1 MANKKNTTTATA
13 NTATATSAQQTATAQ
28 QSAPAT
34 KTATSN
40 QRKNTSAKA
49 GKTATAT
56 KKDSKKPSAPIHS
69 YNAEKNSFSLLVP
82 KAKRDELGQLETSL
96 KEVSYLVPKT
106 VKADQRN
113 NFVDLVQAQIL
124 DSIDAEC
131 NIKIISI
138 NEKIKKSESGEP
150 TPKQSAKLEE
160 YKALKKLVT
169 ATRTRLKL
177 KNAIVDD
184 FAYLIACDV
193 LNKPVNIE
201 LASVKVSLVETSAE
215 LDTALL
221 AFMNGESVTITA
233 DQQKILTACKDKIK
247 NALERYTKETTW
259 CTAFKLGI
267 SNKDILSF
275 YKLGFSGWKNRKPI
289 YEYNEEK
296 SKLLEKEIAKYYL
309 YKVDFV
315 EQ

>member
-1 MANKKNTTTATA
+1 MANKKNNTTATN
-13 NTATATSAQQTATAQ
+13 NTATATNAQSTAQ
-28 QSAPAT
+28 IAPAT
-34 KTATSN
+34 STAPAEKKSN
-40 QRKNTSAKA
+40 QRKSTSGKA
-49 GKTATAT
+49 GKTAT
-56 KKDSKKPSAPIHS
+56 KKDSKKSTAPVHS
-69 YNAEKNSFSLLVP
+69 YNAEKNSFTLLVP

-106 VKADQRN
+106 VKADQRE

-124 DSIDAEC
+124 DSLESES
-131 NIKIISI
+131 NLKIAQI
-138 NEKIKKSESGEP
+138 NEKVKKSEDGQP
-150 TPKQSAKLEE
+150 TIKQLAKLEE
-160 YKALKKLVT
+160 HKALKKLVQS
-169 ATRTRLKL
+169 TRTRLKL
-177 KNAIVDD
+177 KNALHDD

-201 LASVKVSLVETSAE
+201 LGSVKVALVETSTE

-221 AFMNGESVTITA
+221 AFMNGESVTITT
-233 DQQKILTACKDKIK
+233 DQQAILTACKDKIK
-247 NALERYTKETTW
+247 SALERYTKASTW

-309 YKVDFV
+309 YKVDFT